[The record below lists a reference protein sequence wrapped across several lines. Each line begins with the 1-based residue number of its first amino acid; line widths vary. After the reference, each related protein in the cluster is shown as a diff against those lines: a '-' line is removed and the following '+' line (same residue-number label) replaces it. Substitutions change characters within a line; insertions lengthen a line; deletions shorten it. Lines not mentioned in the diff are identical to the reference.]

1 MPHEEQ
7 NNYHWLRLIWF
18 DSKSCFVC
26 WKCRNVMLLFLNI
39 QYELPRQEPLCQ
51 DNFKG
56 TCLTVILCI
65 LKYSYVRSRVLPATG
80 LKNSHFIMRK
90 QSENCLYPFL
100 KHQHSKTENRMGLKN
115 IFVSKRTA
123 KNNIFHLNLA
133 LSSTFL
139 HIAFSKEY

>member
-1 MPHEEQ
+1 MSGQ
-7 NNYHWLRLIWF
+7 LQR
-18 DSKSCFVC
+18 D
-26 WKCRNVMLLFLNI
+26 LFNCHIVYSEVFLC
-39 QYELPRQEPLCQ
+39 PEP
-51 DNFKG
+51 G
-56 TCLTVILCI
+56 P
-65 LKYSYVRSRVLPATG
+65 PATG

-139 HIAFSKEY
+139 HIAFTKEY